1 MKGDNGN
8 YLSWNNDDSD
18 DDSYKTPPETVNTDS
33 ETDYDDNPNAQ
44 EISEDKIENDAELEE
59 FMNNPANDTA
69 MELSKMLN
77 FPDLL
82 DVKTNQES
90 SDSDERKLKGKVH
103 KPSHSHQ
110 KRSRSH
116 IPRGY
121 SGLGWTYR
129 LLREVR
135 LPQLYQPPDPLSRG
149 FCIPRSNSRQRR
161 SR

>member
-8 YLSWNNDDSD
+8 CLSWNNNDSD
-18 DDSYKTPPETVNTDS
+18 DDSYETPLETVNTDS
-33 ETDYDDNPNAQ
+33 ETEYDDNPNAQ

-82 DVKTNQES
+82 DIKTNQES
-90 SDSDERKLKGKVH
+90 SDSDEEKLEGKLH
-103 KPSHSHQ
+103 QLSHSCQ

-116 IPRGY
+116 SPRCY
-121 SGLGWTYR
+121 SGSGWTYTP
-129 LLREVR
+129 LRDVR
-135 LPQLYQPPDPLSRG
+135 LPQLYQPPESLSWG
-149 FCIPRSNSRQRR
+149 LCIPRPPGTEMVFC
-161 SR
+161 